1 MNCTHLYLFIYL
13 PISEDY
19 SNFLRESRKQFIT
32 EIYLYIYTHG
42 SIMCRYTT
50 YKLQNISSFL
60 LNKTTVLYIH
70 LNYFAI
76 FHHFVINLF
85 NKKTMFNIFAIQWN
99 LKTTILCFATPL
111 SKNDTRNC
119 TLKGQIDIDGNLLH
133 KIDEV

>member
-85 NKKTMFNIFAIQWN
+85 NKKRCSIFSLYNEI
-99 LKTTILCFATPL
+99 LKQRFYA
-111 SKNDTRNC
+111 
-119 TLKGQIDIDGNLLH
+119 LLLLYQ
-133 KIDEV
+133 KMIREIAL